1 MWALVIEH
9 VAKVIEAASLCAKG
23 SSPNIESR
31 DKNVEAINA
40 QI

>member
-9 VAKVIEAASLCAKG
+9 VAKVIEAALLCAKG